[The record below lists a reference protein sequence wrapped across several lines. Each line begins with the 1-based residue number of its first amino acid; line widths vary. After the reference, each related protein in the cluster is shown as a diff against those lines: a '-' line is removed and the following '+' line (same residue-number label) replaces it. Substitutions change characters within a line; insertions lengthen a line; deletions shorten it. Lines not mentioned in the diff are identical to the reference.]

1 MEHRSGQRQREPWTT
16 PTISG
21 YAKHVRTIESRTTSQ
36 FMAGGLF
43 LYKNRRF
50 YMKYRKKPVVVDA
63 FQLTDYVDMVAPD
76 WFTEAVNKEDVFID
90 RSIVDGAARIYGCT
104 VMTHEEQMRAK
115 LGDYIIRGVNGELY
129 PCKSDIFEKT
139 YEKEGGET
147 MGCRKGGKKGG
158 RK

>member
-1 MEHRSGQRQREPWTT
+1 
-16 PTISG
+16 
-21 YAKHVRTIESRTTSQ
+21 
-36 FMAGGLF
+36 
-43 LYKNRRF
+43 
-50 YMKYRKKPVVVDA
+50 
-63 FQLTDYVDMVAPD
+63 
-76 WFTEAVNKEDVFID
+76 
-90 RSIVDGAARIYGCT
+90 
-104 VMTHEEQMRAK
+104 MTHEEQMRAK

>member
-1 MEHRSGQRQREPWTT
+1 MR
-16 PTISG
+16 
-21 YAKHVRTIESRTTSQ
+21 
-36 FMAGGLF
+36 
-43 LYKNRRF
+43 
-50 YMKYRKKPVVVDA
+50 YRKKPVVVDA
-63 FQLTDYVDMVAPD
+63 FQLTRYVDMVAPD
-76 WFTEAVNKEDVFID
+76 WFTKAVNEEKVFID

>member
-1 MEHRSGQRQREPWTT
+1 
-16 PTISG
+16 
-21 YAKHVRTIESRTTSQ
+21 
-36 FMAGGLF
+36 
-43 LYKNRRF
+43 
-50 YMKYRKKPVVVDA
+50 MKYRKKPVVVDA

-129 PCKSDIFEKT
+129 PGKSDIFEKT